1 LIWIK
6 PCPEAVQHNGRQA
19 RSFAAMNDERLPQPA
34 ADLCSE
40 EEIDRLVRRFYGRV
54 RTDDLLGPVFEAH
67 VDDWEAHM
75 RHLVD
80 FWSALLRGTRRFQ
93 GAPMQKHMVIDEL
106 REELFERWLQL
117 FRQTTAELG
126 NVPMQR
132 LADDAAE
139 RIAGNFWRRF
149 QMSRWPTLTV
159 LDP

>member
-1 LIWIK
+1 
-6 PCPEAVQHNGRQA
+6 
-19 RSFAAMNDERLPQPA
+19 MNDERLPQPA

-54 RTDDLLGPVFEAH
+54 RTDELLGPVFEAH

-106 REELFERWLQL
+106 RDRVRTLETVVRNHTVSIKELRK
-117 FRQTTAELG
+117 AE
-126 NVPMQR
+126 
-132 LADDAAE
+132 
-139 RIAGNFWRRF
+139 
-149 QMSRWPTLTV
+149 
-159 LDP
+159 